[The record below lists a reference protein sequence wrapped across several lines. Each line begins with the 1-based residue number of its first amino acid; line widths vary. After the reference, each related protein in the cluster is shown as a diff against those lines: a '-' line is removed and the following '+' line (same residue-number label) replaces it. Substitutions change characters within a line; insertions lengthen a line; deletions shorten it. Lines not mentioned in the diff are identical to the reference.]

1 MDAVA
6 SSIRIHMKR
15 FTLVLVVIVLALIV
29 TGVVFLATW
38 DIPPPSEKVEKVLD
52 DGRFPR

>member
-1 MDAVA
+1 MAA
-6 SSIRIHMKR
+6 SSADGQMNR
-15 FTLVLVVIVLALIV
+15 FFLTILAVFFVLVA

-38 DIPPPSEKVEKVLD
+38 DIPPPSKPVEKVLD